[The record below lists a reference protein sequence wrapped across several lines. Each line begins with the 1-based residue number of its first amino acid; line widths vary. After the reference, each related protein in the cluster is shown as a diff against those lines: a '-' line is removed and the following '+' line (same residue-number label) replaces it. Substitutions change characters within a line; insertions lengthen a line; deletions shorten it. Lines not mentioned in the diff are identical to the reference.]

1 MDDNISINDINAFKK
16 TIVYTYLGKRIEEE
30 LTYEKFIELLN
41 GNGEFFFNYGDITI
55 DFAYHHEKNNKI
67 WEVNI
72 NGYESDA
79 EHQYYNSVAELES
92 NTRICGKTIA
102 EIWDELTD

>member
-41 GNGEFFFNYGDITI
+41 GNGEFF
-55 DFAYHHEKNNKI
+55 
-67 WEVNI
+67 
-72 NGYESDA
+72 
-79 EHQYYNSVAELES
+79 
-92 NTRICGKTIA
+92 
-102 EIWDELTD
+102 